1 MWHEAP
7 ELVLK
12 NIFSYLE
19 ASDLHAVFLTCRLWH
34 RIATEDVI
42 WKQLVQRLWKI
53 KGMHATDMS
62 VCLLIKSPQSIFI
75 LK

>member
-1 MWHEAP
+1 MWQEAP

-19 ASDLHAVFLTCRLWH
+19 ASDLRAVFLTCRLWH

-42 WKQLVQRLWKI
+42 WKQLVHRLWKI
-53 KGMHATDMS
+53 KGMHALT
-62 VCLLIKSPQSIFI
+62 
-75 LK
+75 